1 MYNRYN
7 YLKFE
12 KISMGFNKIKKN
24 PFVLQSL
31 KTMFLRIL
39 GVVTLFGFSLFLT
52 HNYDPKIIGQYDF
65 IRMVLLVLSSICV
78 LGTDQSILYF
88 TGILKSTNEMGKFKA
103 IYKKI
108 VTLIFL
114 LCIVVLIV
122 FLVIG
127 QKSIDSFFKD
137 KSTYFLIAKAI
148 LALFFYSITLF
159 NTETIRALDKIYIA
173 ELFRNTF
180 KYISVFIGAVI
191 LFYFHLET
199 YLVDTFLIGF
209 IALAIITTIIIFR
222 LFKKENDDS
231 TVNKETQYTYAYIA
245 HKSYPMAISNLAIFL
260 MMTFDIVF
268 LKKFKGDETVAYY
281 GIVMKLVSILF
292 MINNS
297 VYISVSL
304 KIAQLYTD
312 NNRTEL
318 LNALKQSARII
329 VLLTLPVVIF
339 VCFFSTNILYF
350 FGENYVQGKQALVIL
365 MVGQLVAS
373 FFGVSAVYLNM
384 TGRQSI
390 FQIVLVVAVL
400 VNLILNIILIPIYS
414 ITGAAIA
421 FVSSLLFWNI
431 VTAIIIYKKDKLLV
445 VLH

>member
-1 MYNRYN
+1 
-7 YLKFE
+7 
-12 KISMGFNKIKKN
+12 MGFDKIKKN

-31 KTMFLRIL
+31 KTMLLRII
-39 GVVTLFGFSLFLT
+39 GVITLFGFSLFLT

-88 TGILKSTNEMGKFKA
+88 TGILKSANEIHKLKA

-108 VTLIFL
+108 VTLIFMLCL
-114 LCIVVLIV
+114 LTLIV
-122 FLVIG
+122 FFIIG
-127 QKSIDSFFKD
+127 QQSINLFFND
-137 KSTYFLIAKAI
+137 KSTYLLMAKAI
-148 LALFFYSITLF
+148 ITLFFYSLTLF
-159 NTETIRALDKIYIA
+159 NTETIRALDKIYMA

-180 KYISVFIGAVI
+180 KYISVIIGAIV
-191 LFYFHLET
+191 LFYYHQET

-209 IALAIITTIIIFR
+209 VALSIITTIIIFR
-222 LFKKENDDS
+222 LFKKQKNDS
-231 TVNKETQYTYAYIA
+231 VLLNETDPFTYSFIA

-260 MMTFDIVF
+260 MMTFDVVF

-281 GIVMKLVSILF
+281 AVAMKLVSILF

-312 NNRTEL
+312 KNRTEL
-318 LNALKQSARII
+318 LKALKQSARII
-329 VLLTLPVVIF
+329 VLLTLPVVLF
-339 VCFFSTNILYF
+339 VCLFSENILYF
-350 FGENYVQGKQALVIL
+350 FGENYTQAKQALLIL
-365 MVGQLVAS
+365 MVGQLMAS
-373 FFGVSAVYLNM
+373 FFGVSAIYLNM
-384 TGRQSI
+384 TGRQNI
-390 FQIVLVVAVL
+390 FQIVLIFAVL
-400 VNLILNIILIPIYS
+400 VNLTLNVILIPKYS
-414 ITGAAIA
+414 LTGAAIA

-445 VLH
+445 VFH

>member
-1 MYNRYN
+1 
-7 YLKFE
+7 
-12 KISMGFNKIKKN
+12 MGFNKIKKN

-31 KTMFLRIL
+31 KTMFLRII

-52 HNYDPKIIGQYDF
+52 HNYDPKIIGQFDF

-88 TGILKSTNEMGKFKA
+88 TGILKSTNETEKLKA

-108 VTLIFL
+108 IVIILALCLLMLLIF
-114 LCIVVLIV
+114 
-122 FLVIG
+122 FVIG
-127 QKSIDSFFKD
+127 QNRINLFFND
-137 KSTYFLIAKAI
+137 KSTYLLMAKAI
-148 LALFFYSITLF
+148 IALFFYSITLF
-159 NTETIRALDKIYIA
+159 NTETIRALDKIYVA

-180 KYISVFIGAVI
+180 KYVSVIIGAVV
-191 LFYFHLET
+191 LFYYHQET

-209 IALAIITTIIIFR
+209 LALSIITTIIIFR
-222 LFKKENDDS
+222 LFKKQKDDS
-231 TVNKETQYTYAYIA
+231 ILLNETNPFTYSFIA

-260 MMTFDIVF
+260 MMTFDVVF

-281 GIVMKLVSILF
+281 AVAMKLVSILF

-312 NNRTEL
+312 KNRTEL
-318 LNALKQSARII
+318 LKALKHSARII
-329 VLLTLPVVIF
+329 VLLTVPVVLF
-339 VCFFSTNILYF
+339 VCLFSENILYF
-350 FGENYVQGKQALVIL
+350 FGENYTQGKQALLIL
-365 MVGQLVAS
+365 MMGQLMAS
-373 FFGVSAVYLNM
+373 FFGVSAIYLNM

-390 FQIVLVVAVL
+390 FQIVLIFAVL

-414 ITGAAIA
+414 LTGAAIA

-431 VTAIIIYKKDKLLV
+431 VTAIIIYKKDKLV
-445 VLH
+445 VLFH

>member
-1 MYNRYN
+1 V
-7 YLKFE
+7 
-12 KISMGFNKIKKN
+12 GFNKIKKN

-31 KTMFLRIL
+31 KTMFLRII

-52 HNYDPKIIGQYDF
+52 HNYDPRIIGQFDF
-65 IRMVLLVLSSICV
+65 IRMILLVLSSICV

-88 TGILKSTNEMGKFKA
+88 TGILKSTNETEKLKA

-108 VTLIFL
+108 VTLIFILCL
-114 LCIVVLIV
+114 LVLIV
-122 FLVIG
+122 FFIIG
-127 QKSIDSFFKD
+127 QNSIAIFFND
-137 KSTYFLIAKAI
+137 ESTYLLMAKAI
-148 LALFFYSITLF
+148 IALFFYSITLF

-180 KYISVFIGAVI
+180 KYVSVIIGAVV
-191 LFYFHLET
+191 LFYYHQET

-209 IALAIITTIIIFR
+209 VVLAIITTIIIFR
-222 LFKKENDDS
+222 LFKKQKDDS
-231 TVNKETQYTYAYIA
+231 ILPNDTNPFTYSFIA

-260 MMTFDIVF
+260 MMTFDVVF

-281 GIVMKLVSILF
+281 AVAMKLVSVLF

-312 NNRTEL
+312 KNRTEL
-318 LNALKQSARII
+318 LKALKHSARII
-329 VLLTLPVVIF
+329 VLLTLPVVLF
-339 VCFFSTNILYF
+339 VCLFSENILYF
-350 FGENYVQGKQALVIL
+350 FGENYIQGKQALLIL
-365 MVGQLVAS
+365 MTGQLLAS
-373 FFGVSAVYLNM
+373 FFGVSAIYLNM

-390 FQIVLVVAVL
+390 FQIVLIFAVL

-445 VLH
+445 VFH

>member
-1 MYNRYN
+1 
-7 YLKFE
+7 LKKSIFDL
-12 KISMGFNKIKKN
+12 SKIKEN
-24 PFVLQSL
+24 PFILQSL
-31 KTMFLRIL
+31 KTMFLRIV

-88 TGILKSTNEMGKFKA
+88 TGILRSTKKMGMFKA

-114 LCIVVLIV
+114 LCMTVLIV
-122 FLVIG
+122 FIVIG
-127 QKSIDSFFKD
+127 QKSIDLFFQD

-148 LALFFYSITLF
+148 TALFFYSITLF

-180 KYISVFIGAVI
+180 KYVSVFIGAVI
-191 LFYFHLET
+191 LFYFHLEI

-209 IALAIITTIIIFR
+209 VALAIITTFIIFR
-222 LFKKENDDS
+222 LFKKVKDDS
-231 TVNKETQYTYAYIA
+231 KTLNEMNNFNHSFIA

-281 GIVMKLVSILF
+281 SIVMKLVSVLF

-318 LNALKQSARII
+318 LNTLKQSARII
-329 VLLTLPVVIF
+329 VLLTLPVVLF
-339 VCFFSTNILYF
+339 VCLFSKNILYF
-350 FGENYVQGKQALVIL
+350 FGENYVKGNEALLIL
-365 MVGQLVAS
+365 MVGQLLAS
-373 FFGVSAVYLNM
+373 FFGVSAIYLNM

-400 VNLILNIILIPIYS
+400 VNLILNIVLIPMYS

-421 FVSSLLFWNI
+421 FVCSLLFWNI

-445 VLH
+445 VFH

>member
-1 MYNRYN
+1 
-7 YLKFE
+7 
-12 KISMGFNKIKKN
+12 MGFNKIKKN

-31 KTMFLRIL
+31 KTMFLRII

-52 HNYDPKIIGQYDF
+52 HNYDPKIIGQFDF

-88 TGILKSTNEMGKFKA
+88 TGILKSRNEIQTLKA

-108 VTLIFL
+108 VVIIFALCL
-114 LCIVVLIV
+114 LMLFV
-122 FLVIG
+122 FFVIG
-127 QKSIDSFFKD
+127 QNSINIFFND
-137 KSTYFLIAKAI
+137 KSTYVLMAKAI
-148 LALFFYSITLF
+148 IALFFYSITLF
-159 NTETIRALDKIYIA
+159 NTETIRALDKVYIA

-180 KYISVFIGAVI
+180 KYVSVIFGAII
-191 LFYFHLET
+191 LFYYHQEA

-209 IALAIITTIIIFR
+209 VALAIITTIIIFR
-222 LFKKENDDS
+222 LFKKQNGDLILSNDTNS
-231 TVNKETQYTYAYIA
+231 FSYSFIA
-245 HKSYPMAISNLAIFL
+245 HKSYPMAISSLAIFL

-281 GIVMKLVSILF
+281 AIAMKLVSILF

-312 NNRTEL
+312 NNKKEL
-318 LNALKQSARII
+318 SKALKQSARMI
-329 VLLTLPVVIF
+329 VALTLPVVLF
-339 VCFFSTNILYF
+339 VCLFSENILYF
-350 FGENYVQGKQALVIL
+350 FGENYTQSKQALLIL
-365 MVGQLVAS
+365 MVGQLFAS
-373 FFGVSAVYLNM
+373 FFGVSAIYLNM

-390 FQIVLVVAVL
+390 FQIVLIFAVVL
-400 VNLILNIILIPIYS
+400 NLILNIILIPVYS
-414 ITGAAIA
+414 MTGAAIA

-431 VTAIIIYKKDKLLV
+431 ITAIIVYKKDKLLIV
-445 VLH
+445 FH

>member
-1 MYNRYN
+1 
-7 YLKFE
+7 
-12 KISMGFNKIKKN
+12 MGFNKIKKN

-31 KTMFLRIL
+31 KTMFLRII

-52 HNYDPKIIGQYDF
+52 HNYDPKIIGQFDF

-88 TGILKSTNEMGKFKA
+88 TGILKSTNETEKLKA

-108 VTLIFL
+108 IVIILALCLLMLLIF
-114 LCIVVLIV
+114 
-122 FLVIG
+122 FVIG
-127 QKSIDSFFKD
+127 QNRINLFFND
-137 KSTYFLIAKAI
+137 KSTYLLMAKAI
-148 LALFFYSITLF
+148 IALFFYSITLF
-159 NTETIRALDKIYIA
+159 NTETIRALDKIYVA

-180 KYISVFIGAVI
+180 KYVSVIIGAVV
-191 LFYFHLET
+191 LFYYHQET

-209 IALAIITTIIIFR
+209 LALSIITTIIIFR
-222 LFKKENDDS
+222 LFKKQKDDS
-231 TVNKETQYTYAYIA
+231 IMLNYTNPFTYSFIA

-260 MMTFDIVF
+260 MMTFDVVF

-281 GIVMKLVSILF
+281 AVAMKLVSILF

-312 NNRTEL
+312 KNRTEL
-318 LNALKQSARII
+318 LKALKHSARII
-329 VLLTLPVVIF
+329 VLLTVPVVLF
-339 VCFFSTNILYF
+339 VCLFSENILYF
-350 FGENYVQGKQALVIL
+350 FGENYTQGKQALLIL
-365 MVGQLVAS
+365 MMGQLMAS
-373 FFGVSAVYLNM
+373 FFGVSAIYLNM

-390 FQIVLVVAVL
+390 FQIVLIFAVL

-414 ITGAAIA
+414 LTGAAIA

-431 VTAIIIYKKDKLLV
+431 VTAIIIYKKDKLV
-445 VLH
+445 VLFH

>member
-1 MYNRYN
+1 MV
-7 YLKFE
+7 
-12 KISMGFNKIKKN
+12 FNKIKKN

-31 KTMFLRIL
+31 KTMFLRII

-52 HNYDPKIIGQYDF
+52 HNYDPKIIGQFDF

-88 TGILKSTNEMGKFKA
+88 TGILKSTNETQKLKA

-108 VTLIFL
+108 VMLIFMLSL
-114 LCIVVLIV
+114 LTLIV
-122 FLVIG
+122 FFIIG
-127 QKSIDSFFKD
+127 PNRIAVFFND
-137 KSTYFLIAKAI
+137 KSTYLLMAKAI
-148 LALFFYSITLF
+148 ITLFFYSVTLF
-159 NTETIRALDKIYIA
+159 NTETIRALDKIYMA

-180 KYISVFIGAVI
+180 KYVSVIIGAVV
-191 LFYFHLET
+191 LFYYHQEN

-209 IALAIITTIIIFR
+209 LALSIITTIIIFR
-222 LFKKENDDS
+222 LFKKQKDDS
-231 TVNKETQYTYAYIA
+231 ILLNDTNSFSYSFIA

-260 MMTFDIVF
+260 MMTFDVVF

-281 GIVMKLVSILF
+281 AVAMKLVSILF

-312 NNRTEL
+312 KNRAEL
-318 LNALKQSARII
+318 LKALKYSARII
-329 VLLTLPVVIF
+329 VLLTVPVVLF
-339 VCFFSTNILYF
+339 VCLFSENILYF
-350 FGENYVQGKQALVIL
+350 FGENYTQGKQALLIL
-365 MVGQLVAS
+365 MMGQLMAS
-373 FFGVSAVYLNM
+373 FFGVSAIYLNM

-390 FQIVLVVAVL
+390 FQIVLIFAVL

-414 ITGAAIA
+414 LTGAAIA

-431 VTAIIIYKKDKLLV
+431 VTAIIIYKKDKLV
-445 VLH
+445 VLFH

>member
-1 MYNRYN
+1 
-7 YLKFE
+7 
-12 KISMGFNKIKKN
+12 MGLTKIKKN

-31 KTMFLRIL
+31 KTMFLRII

-88 TGILKSTNEMGKFKA
+88 TGILKSTNETQKLKA

-108 VTLIFL
+108 VRLIFGFSL
-114 LCIVVLIV
+114 LTLIV
-122 FLVIG
+122 FFIIG
-127 QKSIDSFFKD
+127 PNRIAIFFND
-137 KSTYFLIAKAI
+137 NSTYLLMAKAI
-148 LALFFYSITLF
+148 IALFFYSLTLF
-159 NTETIRALDKIYIA
+159 NTETIRALDKIYMA

-180 KYISVFIGAVI
+180 KYVSVIIGAVV
-191 LFYFHLET
+191 LFYYHQET

-209 IALAIITTIIIFR
+209 VALSIITTIIIFR
-222 LFKKENDDS
+222 LFKKQKDDS
-231 TVNKETQYTYAYIA
+231 ILLNDSNPFSYSFIA

-260 MMTFDIVF
+260 MMTFDVVF

-281 GIVMKLVSILF
+281 AVAMKLVSILF

-312 NNRTEL
+312 KNRAEL
-318 LNALKQSARII
+318 LKALKHSARII
-329 VLLTLPVVIF
+329 VLLTVPVVLF
-339 VCFFSTNILYF
+339 VCLFAENILHF
-350 FGENYVQGKQALVIL
+350 FGENYTQGKQALLIL
-365 MVGQLVAS
+365 MVGQLMAS
-373 FFGVSAVYLNM
+373 FFGVSAIYLNM

-390 FQIVLVVAVL
+390 FQIVLIFAVL

-414 ITGAAIA
+414 LTGAAIA

-431 VTAIIIYKKDKLLV
+431 VTAIIIYKKDKLV
-445 VLH
+445 VLFH

>member
-1 MYNRYN
+1 
-7 YLKFE
+7 
-12 KISMGFNKIKKN
+12 MGFNKIKKN

-31 KTMFLRIL
+31 KTMFLRII

-88 TGILKSTNEMGKFKA
+88 TGILKSTNETQKLKS

-108 VTLIFL
+108 IVLIFMLCL
-114 LCIVVLIV
+114 LVLIV
-122 FLVIG
+122 FFSIG
-127 QKSIDSFFKD
+127 SNRIAVFFND
-137 KSTYFLIAKAI
+137 KSTYLLMTKAI
-148 LALFFYSITLF
+148 IALFFYSITLF

-180 KYISVFIGAVI
+180 KYVFVIIGAVV
-191 LFYFHLET
+191 LFHYHQET

-209 IALAIITTIIIFR
+209 VPLSIITTIIIFR
-222 LFKKENDDS
+222 LFKKQKNDSILLNDTNPFS
-231 TVNKETQYTYAYIA
+231 YSFIA

-260 MMTFDIVF
+260 MMTFDVVF
-268 LKKFKGDETVAYY
+268 LKKLKGDETVAYY
-281 GIVMKLVSILF
+281 AVAMKLVSILF

-304 KIAQLYTD
+304 KIAQHYTD
-312 NNRTEL
+312 KNRTEL
-318 LNALKQSARII
+318 LKALKHSARII
-329 VLLTLPVVIF
+329 VLLTLPVVLF
-339 VCFFSTNILYF
+339 VCLFSENILYF
-350 FGENYVQGKQALVIL
+350 FGENYTQGKQALLIL
-365 MVGQLVAS
+365 MVGQLMAS
-373 FFGVSAVYLNM
+373 FFGVSAIYLNM

-390 FQIVLVVAVL
+390 FQIVLIFAVL
-400 VNLILNIILIPIYS
+400 VNLILNIVLIPMYS
-414 ITGAAIA
+414 LTGAAIA

-431 VTAIIIYKKDKLLV
+431 VTAIIIYKKDKVV
-445 VLH
+445 VLFH

>member
-1 MYNRYN
+1 
-7 YLKFE
+7 
-12 KISMGFNKIKKN
+12 MGFNKIKKN

-31 KTMFLRIL
+31 KTMFLRII

-52 HNYDPKIIGQYDF
+52 HNYDPKIIGQFDF
-65 IRMVLLVLSSICV
+65 IRIVLLVLSSICV

-88 TGILKSTNEMGKFKA
+88 TGILKSKNEIQKLKM

-108 VTLIFL
+108 VLLIFVLCL
-114 LCIVVLIV
+114 LVLLI
-122 FLVIG
+122 FFGIG
-127 QKSIDSFFKD
+127 RNSINLFFND
-137 KSTYFLIAKAI
+137 KSTYVLMTKAI
-148 LALFFYSITLF
+148 IALFFYSITLF

-180 KYISVFIGAVI
+180 KYVSVIFGAIV
-191 LFYFHLET
+191 LFYYHQET

-209 IALAIITTIIIFR
+209 VALSIITTIIIFR
-222 LFKKENDDS
+222 LFKKQKDDS
-231 TVNKETQYTYAYIA
+231 ILPSDTNPFSYSFIA
-245 HKSYPMAISNLAIFL
+245 HKSYPMAISNLAVFL

-281 GIVMKLVSILF
+281 AIAMKLVSILF

-312 NNRTEL
+312 NNKKEL
-318 LNALKQSARII
+318 LKTLKQSARMI
-329 VLLTLPVVIF
+329 VFLTVPVVLF
-339 VCFFSTNILYF
+339 VCLFSENILYF
-350 FGENYVQGKQALVIL
+350 FGENYTQSKQALLIL
-365 MVGQLVAS
+365 MVGQLFAS
-373 FFGVSAVYLNM
+373 FFGVSAIYLNM

-390 FQIVLVVAVL
+390 FQIVLIFAVL
-400 VNLILNIILIPIYS
+400 VNLILNIILIPEYS
-414 ITGAAIA
+414 MTGAAIA

-431 VTAIIIYKKDKLLV
+431 VTAIIVYKKDKLLIV
-445 VLH
+445 FH

>member
-1 MYNRYN
+1 
-7 YLKFE
+7 
-12 KISMGFNKIKKN
+12 MGLTKIKKN

-31 KTMFLRIL
+31 KTMFLRII

-88 TGILKSTNEMGKFKA
+88 TGILTSTNETQKLKS

-108 VTLIFL
+108 VTLIFILSL
-114 LCIVVLIV
+114 LTLIV
-122 FLVIG
+122 FFIIG
-127 QKSIDSFFKD
+127 PNRIAVFFND
-137 KSTYFLIAKAI
+137 KSTYLLMAKAI
-148 LALFFYSITLF
+148 IALFFYSITLF
-159 NTETIRALDKIYIA
+159 NTETIRALDKIYMA

-180 KYISVFIGAVI
+180 KYVSVIIGAVV
-191 LFYFHLET
+191 LFYYHLET

-209 IALAIITTIIIFR
+209 VALSIITTIIIFR
-222 LFKKENDDS
+222 LFKKQKDDS
-231 TVNKETQYTYAYIA
+231 ILLNDTNPFSYSFIA

-260 MMTFDIVF
+260 MMTFDVVF

-281 GIVMKLVSILF
+281 AVAMKLVSILF

-312 NNRTEL
+312 KNRAEL
-318 LNALKQSARII
+318 LKALKHSARII
-329 VLLTLPVVIF
+329 VLLTVPVVLI
-339 VCFFSTNILYF
+339 VCLFSENILYF
-350 FGENYVQGKQALVIL
+350 FGENYTQGKQALLIL
-365 MVGQLVAS
+365 MIGQLMAS
-373 FFGVSAVYLNM
+373 FFGVSAIYLNM

-390 FQIVLVVAVL
+390 FQIVLIFAVL

-414 ITGAAIA
+414 LTGAAIA

-431 VTAIIIYKKDKLLV
+431 VTAIIIYKKDKLV
-445 VLH
+445 VLFH

>member
-1 MYNRYN
+1 
-7 YLKFE
+7 
-12 KISMGFNKIKKN
+12 MGFNKIKKN

-31 KTMFLRIL
+31 KTMFLRII

-52 HNYDPKIIGQYDF
+52 HNYNPKIIGQFDF

-88 TGILKSTNEMGKFKA
+88 TGILKSTNAPEKLKA

-108 VTLIFL
+108 VLLIFVLCL
-114 LCIVVLIV
+114 LVLIV
-122 FLVIG
+122 FFVIG
-127 QKSIDSFFKD
+127 QNSINLFFND
-137 KSTYFLIAKAI
+137 KSTYVLMAKAI
-148 LALFFYSITLF
+148 ITLFFYSITLF

-180 KYISVFIGAVI
+180 KYVSVIFGAIV
-191 LFYFHLET
+191 LFYYHQET
-199 YLVDTFLIGF
+199 YLVDAFLIGF
-209 IALAIITTIIIFR
+209 VALSILTTIIIFR
-222 LFKKENDDS
+222 LFKKQKSDSILPNDTNPFS
-231 TVNKETQYTYAYIA
+231 YSFIA

-260 MMTFDIVF
+260 MMTFDVVF

-281 GIVMKLVSILF
+281 AIAMKLGSILF

-312 NNRTEL
+312 NNKKEL
-318 LNALKQSARII
+318 LKTLKQSARMI
-329 VLLTLPVVIF
+329 VLLTLPVVLF
-339 VCFFSTNILYF
+339 VCLFSENILYF
-350 FGENYVQGKQALVIL
+350 FGENYTQSKQALLIL
-365 MVGQLVAS
+365 MVGQLFAS
-373 FFGVSAVYLNM
+373 FFGVSAIYLNM

-390 FQIVLVVAVL
+390 FQIVLILAVL
-400 VNLILNIILIPIYS
+400 VNLILNIILIPVYS
-414 ITGAAIA
+414 MTGAAIA

-431 VTAIIIYKKDKLLV
+431 VTAIIVYKKDKLLIV
-445 VLH
+445 FH

>member
-1 MYNRYN
+1 
-7 YLKFE
+7 
-12 KISMGFNKIKKN
+12 MGFNKIKKN

-31 KTMFLRIL
+31 KTMFLRII

-88 TGILKSTNEMGKFKA
+88 TGILKSTNETQKLKA

-108 VTLIFL
+108 VVLIFM
-114 LCIVVLIV
+114 LCLVVLIV
-122 FLVIG
+122 FFSIG
-127 QKSIDSFFKD
+127 PNRITVFFND
-137 KSTYFLIAKAI
+137 KNTYLLMAKAI
-148 LALFFYSITLF
+148 MTLFFYSITLF
-159 NTETIRALDKIYIA
+159 NTETIRALDKIYMA

-180 KYISVFIGAVI
+180 KYVSVIIGAVV
-191 LFYFHLET
+191 LFYYHQET

-209 IALAIITTIIIFR
+209 VALSIITTIIIFR
-222 LFKKENDDS
+222 LFKKQKNDTIVLNDTNPFS
-231 TVNKETQYTYAYIA
+231 YSFIA

-260 MMTFDIVF
+260 MMTFDVVF

-281 GIVMKLVSILF
+281 AVAMKLVSVLF

-318 LNALKQSARII
+318 LKTLKHSARII
-329 VLLTLPVVIF
+329 VLLTVPVVLF
-339 VCFFSTNILYF
+339 VCLFSENILYF
-350 FGENYVQGKQALVIL
+350 FGENYTQGKQALLIL
-365 MVGQLVAS
+365 MAGQLMAS
-373 FFGVSAVYLNM
+373 FFGVSAIYLNM

-390 FQIVLVVAVL
+390 FQIVLIFAVL

-414 ITGAAIA
+414 LTGAAVA

-445 VLH
+445 VFH

>member
-1 MYNRYN
+1 
-7 YLKFE
+7 
-12 KISMGFNKIKKN
+12 MGFNKIKKN

-31 KTMFLRIL
+31 KTMFLRII

-52 HNYDPKIIGQYDF
+52 HNYDPKIIGQFDF
-65 IRMVLLVLSSICV
+65 IRIVLLVLSSICV

-88 TGILKSTNEMGKFKA
+88 TGILKSKNEIQKLKV

-108 VTLIFL
+108 VLLIFVLCL
-114 LCIVVLIV
+114 LVLLI
-122 FLVIG
+122 FFGIG
-127 QKSIDSFFKD
+127 QNSINLFFND
-137 KSTYFLIAKAI
+137 KSTYVLMTKAI
-148 LALFFYSITLF
+148 IALFFYSITLF

-180 KYISVFIGAVI
+180 KYVSVIFGAIV
-191 LFYFHLET
+191 LFYYHQET

-209 IALAIITTIIIFR
+209 VALSIITTIIIFR
-222 LFKKENDDS
+222 LFKKQKDDS
-231 TVNKETQYTYAYIA
+231 ILPSDTNPFSYSFIA
-245 HKSYPMAISNLAIFL
+245 HKSYPMAISNLAVFL

-281 GIVMKLVSILF
+281 AIAMKLVSILF

-312 NNRTEL
+312 NNKKEL
-318 LNALKQSARII
+318 LKTLKQSARMI
-329 VLLTLPVVIF
+329 VFLTVPVVLF
-339 VCFFSTNILYF
+339 VCLFSENILYF
-350 FGENYVQGKQALVIL
+350 FGENYTQSKQALLIL
-365 MVGQLVAS
+365 MVGQLFAS
-373 FFGVSAVYLNM
+373 FFGVSAIYLNM

-390 FQIVLVVAVL
+390 FQIVLIFAVL
-400 VNLILNIILIPIYS
+400 VNLILNIILIPEYS
-414 ITGAAIA
+414 MTGAAIA

-431 VTAIIIYKKDKLLV
+431 VTAIIVYKKDKLLIV
-445 VLH
+445 FH

>member
-1 MYNRYN
+1 
-7 YLKFE
+7 
-12 KISMGFNKIKKN
+12 MGFNKIKKN

-31 KTMFLRIL
+31 KTMFLRII

-52 HNYDPKIIGQYDF
+52 HNYDPKIIGQFDF
-65 IRMVLLVLSSICV
+65 IRIVLLVLSSICV

-88 TGILKSTNEMGKFKA
+88 TGILKSKNEIQKLKM

-108 VTLIFL
+108 VLLIFVLCL
-114 LCIVVLIV
+114 LVLLI
-122 FLVIG
+122 FFGIG
-127 QKSIDSFFKD
+127 RNSINLFFND
-137 KSTYFLIAKAI
+137 KSTYVLMTKAI
-148 LALFFYSITLF
+148 IALFFYSITLF

-180 KYISVFIGAVI
+180 KYVSVIFGAIV
-191 LFYFHLET
+191 LFYYHQET

-209 IALAIITTIIIFR
+209 VALSIITTIIIFR
-222 LFKKENDDS
+222 LFKKQKDDS
-231 TVNKETQYTYAYIA
+231 ILPSDTNPFSYSFIA
-245 HKSYPMAISNLAIFL
+245 HKSYPMAISNLAVFL

-281 GIVMKLVSILF
+281 AIAMKLVSILF

-312 NNRTEL
+312 NNKKEL
-318 LNALKQSARII
+318 LKTLKQSARMI
-329 VLLTLPVVIF
+329 VFLTVPVVLF
-339 VCFFSTNILYF
+339 VCLFSENILYF
-350 FGENYVQGKQALVIL
+350 FGENYTQSKQALLIL
-365 MVGQLVAS
+365 MVGQLFAS
-373 FFGVSAVYLNM
+373 FFGVSAIYLNM

-390 FQIVLVVAVL
+390 FQIVLIFAVL
-400 VNLILNIILIPIYS
+400 VNLILNIILIPEYS
-414 ITGAAIA
+414 MTGAAIA

-431 VTAIIIYKKDKLLV
+431 VTAIIVYKKDKLLI
-445 VLH
+445 LFH

>member
-1 MYNRYN
+1 
-7 YLKFE
+7 
-12 KISMGFNKIKKN
+12 MGFNKIKKN

-31 KTMFLRIL
+31 KTMFLRII

-52 HNYDPKIIGQYDF
+52 HNYDPKIIGQFDF
-65 IRMVLLVLSSICV
+65 IRIVLLVLSSICV

-88 TGILKSTNEMGKFKA
+88 TGILKSKNEIQKLKV

-108 VTLIFL
+108 VLFIFVLCLLVLLIF
-114 LCIVVLIV
+114 
-122 FLVIG
+122 FGIG
-127 QKSIDSFFKD
+127 QNSINLFFND
-137 KSTYFLIAKAI
+137 KSTYVLMTKAI
-148 LALFFYSITLF
+148 IALFFYSITLF

-180 KYISVFIGAVI
+180 KYVSVIFGAIV
-191 LFYFHLET
+191 LFYYHQET

-209 IALAIITTIIIFR
+209 VALSIITTIIIFR
-222 LFKKENDDS
+222 LFKKQKDDS
-231 TVNKETQYTYAYIA
+231 ILPSDTNPFSYSFIA
-245 HKSYPMAISNLAIFL
+245 HKSYPMAISNLAVFL

-281 GIVMKLVSILF
+281 AIAMKLVSILF

-312 NNRTEL
+312 NNKKEL
-318 LNALKQSARII
+318 LKTLKQSARMI
-329 VLLTLPVVIF
+329 VFLTVPVVLF
-339 VCFFSTNILYF
+339 VCLFSENILYF
-350 FGENYVQGKQALVIL
+350 FGENYTQSKQALLIL
-365 MVGQLVAS
+365 MVGQLFAS
-373 FFGVSAVYLNM
+373 FFGVSAIYLNM

-390 FQIVLVVAVL
+390 FQIVLIFAVL
-400 VNLILNIILIPIYS
+400 VNLILNIILIPEYS
-414 ITGAAIA
+414 MTGAAIA

-431 VTAIIIYKKDKLLV
+431 VTAIIVYKKDKLLIV
-445 VLH
+445 FH

>member
-1 MYNRYN
+1 
-7 YLKFE
+7 
-12 KISMGFNKIKKN
+12 MGFNKIKKN

-31 KTMFLRIL
+31 KTMFLRII

-52 HNYDPKIIGQYDF
+52 HNYDPKIIGQFDF

-88 TGILKSTNEMGKFKA
+88 TGILKSTNETQKLKA

-108 VTLIFL
+108 VTLIFILSL
-114 LCIVVLIV
+114 LTLIV
-122 FLVIG
+122 FFIIG
-127 QKSIDSFFKD
+127 PNRIAAFFND
-137 KSTYFLIAKAI
+137 NSTYLLMAKTI
-148 LALFFYSITLF
+148 MALFFYSITLF

-180 KYISVFIGAVI
+180 KYVSVIIGAVV
-191 LFYFHLET
+191 LFYYHQES

-209 IALAIITTIIIFR
+209 VALSIITTIIIFR
-222 LFKKENDDS
+222 LFKKQKDDS
-231 TVNKETQYTYAYIA
+231 ILLNDTNSFTYSFIA

-260 MMTFDIVF
+260 MMTFDVVF

-281 GIVMKLVSILF
+281 AVAMKLVSILF

-312 NNRTEL
+312 KNRAEL
-318 LNALKQSARII
+318 LKALKHSARII
-329 VLLTLPVVIF
+329 VLLTVPVVLF
-339 VCFFSTNILYF
+339 VCLFSENILYF
-350 FGENYVQGKQALVIL
+350 FGENYTQGKQALIIL
-365 MVGQLVAS
+365 MMGQLMAS
-373 FFGVSAVYLNM
+373 FFGVSAIYLNM

-390 FQIVLVVAVL
+390 FQIVLIFAVL

-414 ITGAAIA
+414 LTGAAIA

-431 VTAIIIYKKDKLLV
+431 VTAIIIYKKDKLV
-445 VLH
+445 VLFH

>member
-1 MYNRYN
+1 
-7 YLKFE
+7 
-12 KISMGFNKIKKN
+12 MGFNKIKKN

-31 KTMFLRIL
+31 KTMFLRII

-88 TGILKSTNEMGKFKA
+88 TGILKSTNETQKLKA

-108 VTLIFL
+108 VTLIFILSL
-114 LCIVVLIV
+114 LTLIV
-122 FLVIG
+122 FFIIG
-127 QKSIDSFFKD
+127 PNRIAAFFND
-137 KSTYFLIAKAI
+137 KSTYLLMAKAI
-148 LALFFYSITLF
+148 ITLFFYSLTLF
-159 NTETIRALDKIYIA
+159 NTETIRALDKIYMA

-180 KYISVFIGAVI
+180 KYVSVIIGAVV
-191 LFYFHLET
+191 LFYYHQET

-209 IALAIITTIIIFR
+209 VALSIITTIIIFR
-222 LFKKENDDS
+222 LFKKQKDDS
-231 TVNKETQYTYAYIA
+231 ILLNDTNSFTYSFIA

-260 MMTFDIVF
+260 MMTFDVVF

-281 GIVMKLVSILF
+281 AVAMKLVSILF

-312 NNRTEL
+312 KNRTEL
-318 LNALKQSARII
+318 LKALKHSARII
-329 VLLTLPVVIF
+329 VLLTVPVVLF
-339 VCFFSTNILYF
+339 VCLFSENILYF
-350 FGENYVQGKQALVIL
+350 FGENYTQGKQALLIL
-365 MVGQLVAS
+365 MIGQLMAS
-373 FFGVSAVYLNM
+373 FFGVSAIYLNM

-390 FQIVLVVAVL
+390 FQIVLIFAVL

-414 ITGAAIA
+414 LTGAAIA

-431 VTAIIIYKKDKLLV
+431 VTAIIIYKKDKLV
-445 VLH
+445 VLFH